1 MSRTLNLSL
10 DTTKSEINNP
20 RVILR
25 QGDGNYSTWH
35 VTLTDN
41 GDPTN
46 LTGGTVTFMGESS
59 AGKVVVDTNVSYIDR
74 NYGIFE
80 YTPPKALGQDM
91 GVFKNAYFKVTF
103 GDKTASTASF
113 KVIVEEAVD
122 LNGEQAKDYI
132 SIVDGVVEDAKRVVQ
147 GKFDAVQKSAQDT
160 MAKLD
165 TINSKAN
172 SVDSNLTAANQKIDK
187 AIADFNKTALSA
199 VTQDQLSKT
208 LESYVTQTKYVIDML
223 ARPTNNDAK
232 QIATKAAF
240 GPSDFVTSGD
250 FNTIANDLASNT
262 GMHYF
267 YGGSVAFK
275 NAPANMPFFALVR
288 VTAAYY
294 PVHGI
299 IEVKSMDG
307 SGVDAIGRV
316 YNKAVTWYT
325 SGDNFSF
332 SKKIDPNTGVSGRIH
347 RNGSLVTITAYTN
360 PRDKLASI
368 KNVVPSGFLPTKDRN
383 TSNIYFKQSVF
394 DDTKQLGIKTFNWVP
409 HPNGS
414 IIAEGF
420 NDMIEA
426 NTQNNIYGNWI
437 TDDPMPGL

>member
-59 AGKVVVDTNVSYIDR
+59 ASKVVVDTNVSYIDR

-199 VTQDQLSKT
+199 VTQDQLNTKLS
-208 LESYVTQTKYVIDML
+208 SY
-223 ARPTNNDAK
+223 
-232 QIATKAAF
+232 ATKTDATKIAY

-250 FNTIANDLASNT
+250 FNDIVNNLVNYV
-262 GMHYF
+262 GVHYF
-267 YGGSVAFK
+267 YGGSAAFK
-275 NAPANMPFFALVR
+275 NSPANMPSAALVR
-288 VTAAYY
+288 ITTATY

-299 IEVKSMDG
+299 IEVFSLDG
-307 SGVDAIGRV
+307 SGVDSVGSV
-316 YNKAVTWYT
+316 FNKSVTWKSIHKKSEVMIKVVCGVIINFIRIGNIVTVSGFGTLT
-325 SGDNFSF
+325 SDMGNQPG
-332 SKKIDPNTGVSGRIH
+332 IVSGRFMPYSGAVLSMQSGYTA
-347 RNGSLVTITAYTN
+347 GSMLINSGGNAHVTAGMKSQYIFA
-360 PRDKLASI
+360 I
-368 KNVVPSGFLPTKDRN
+368 SG
-383 TSNIYFKQSVF
+383 SY
-394 DDTKQLGIKTFNWVP
+394 
-409 HPNGS
+409 
-414 IIAEGF
+414 IAV
-420 NDMIEA
+420 D
-426 NTQNNIYGNWI
+426 
-437 TDDPMPGL
+437 